1 MKKRQIQNRVKSWEE
16 MKSSKHCYTQIRIL
30 GKTSALYYVIL
41 VKKRVPV
48 FSNLVHFANRN
59 TKCKKFPLL
68 FFPLWIQ
75 PKIVYYLPIRAHGIE
90 YLSHDGW
97 THEGGEREDQQG
109 HAQALRDL
117 ILQAGKIIDRSP
129 LPLKSKLVMMGNFL
143 PTS

>member
-1 MKKRQIQNRVKSWEE
+1 MQKI
-16 MKSSKHCYTQIRIL
+16 SSVIFSVVN
-30 GKTSALYYVIL
+30 SA
-41 VKKRVPV
+41 KD
-48 FSNLVHFANRN
+48 
-59 TKCKKFPLL
+59 
-68 FFPLWIQ
+68 W
-75 PKIVYYLPIRAHGIE
+75 YYLPVRSHGIE

-129 LPLKSKLVMMGNFL
+129 LPLKSKLVMKGNFL